1 MVGEKINT
9 HWNSENVSTFHY
21 FSFFFGGYAGIL
33 HDLERQECLPTA
45 HRSCRSVAAQGK
57 WTWWVQSLK
66 EIGVLANH
74 APGSDAPVRSPR
86 WFFQELCN
94 SVRTCIYILY
104 IYTHIYYFCSRSIYR
119 SIDLSIN
126 WPLSLSISLSF
137 YVSIFIS
144 ISIYLYLSQSVLI
157 YLYIYLYPSIYLSVS
172 LCVYIYIYIYSH
184 KKESDIYIYSCCISL
199 LSLSLPLSLSPSMSI
214 SM

>member
-1 MVGEKINT
+1 MVGEKIKT

-21 FSFFFGGYAGIL
+21 FSFFFGGYGGIL

-94 SVRTCIYILY
+94 SVRTCIYIY

-119 SIDLSIN
+119 SIDLSIYLSID
-126 WPLSLSISLSF
+126 LSLSIYL
-137 YVSIFIS
+137 SIFLCLYLYL
-144 ISIYLYLSQSVLI
+144 YLYLS
-157 YLYIYLYPSIYLSVS
+157 LSVS
-172 LCVYIYIYIYSH
+172 ICPNL
-184 KKESDIYIYSCCISL
+184 SL
-199 LSLSLPLSLSPSMSI
+199 YLSLSIHLFVRLFVCIYIHIHL
-214 SM
+214 